1 MIHTAI
7 NYRDNSQITTVNIF
21 SFVEGAATLC
31 IYLVSSE
38 AEIKKVKMYIQN
50 ANWDFALKNY
60 NTFSWNNQYSM
71 W

>member
-50 ANWDFALKNY
+50 AN
-60 NTFSWNNQYSM
+60 
-71 W
+71 